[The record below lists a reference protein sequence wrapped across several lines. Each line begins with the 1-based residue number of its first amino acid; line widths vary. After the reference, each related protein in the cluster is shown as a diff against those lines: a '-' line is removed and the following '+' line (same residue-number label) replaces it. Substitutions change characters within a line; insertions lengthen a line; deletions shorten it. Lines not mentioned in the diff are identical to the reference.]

1 MHLPRRP
8 PPTVLRLAL
17 GAVLCASAWGAG
29 AQGLD
34 CLIQP
39 NQVVQVGAP
48 VPGVLEA
55 IDAERGDLV
64 RRGQV
69 VARLESAVERANAQL
84 AKVRADQNAEFQAAE
99 RNRAFARRERDRA
112 RELVDEQ
119 FVSKAAADKAETEAR
134 VSEDRLQQAIERRR
148 QAEQELKLAEA
159 QLARREVRAPIGG
172 VVVDRFL
179 SAGELAEDRPILR
192 IAEVHPL
199 RVEVVVPAAGFG
211 QVQVGRKAIVRPD
224 AGPVNEATATVTIV
238 DRVLDPASNTF
249 RVRLALPNPDLR
261 IPAGARC
268 RVDLGLDAQAAG
280 GGAASARARPAGGP
294 SAPLG
299 VGSGPLVPGPLVPG
313 PVSPASSAPASSAPP
328 AAAPGSAPAG
338 PRPAA
343 ARQAALVAASG
354 RPASR

>member
-1 MHLPRRP
+1 MHPPRP
-8 PPTVLRLAL
+8 PPPSALRLAL
-17 GAVLCASAWGAG
+17 GAALCLSAWGAG

-39 NQVVQVGAP
+39 NQIVQVGAP

-84 AKVRADQNAEFQAAE
+84 AKVRADQTAEFQAAQ
-99 RNRAFARRERDRA
+99 RNREFARRERDRA

-159 QLARREVRAPIGG
+159 QLARREVRAPISGL
-172 VVVDRFL
+172 VVDRFL
-179 SAGELAEDRPILR
+179 NAGELAEDRPILR

-211 QVQVGRKAIVRPD
+211 QVRVGHKATVRPD

-268 RVDLGLDAQAAG
+268 RVDLGIDPQAAG
-280 GGAASARARPAGGP
+280 GGSPATRARPSAGP
-294 SAPLG
+294 SAPG
-299 VGSGPLVPGPLVPG
+299 GIGPGPLVPG
-313 PVSPASSAPASSAPP
+313 PVSPASGAP
-328 AAAPGSAPAG
+328 PGSAPPG
-338 PRPAA
+338 PRVEAPGQTALAA
-343 ARQAALVAASG
+343 PSARPGA
-354 RPASR
+354 R